1 MTKVEDLTMIQINTD
16 GITVR
21 IPVYE
26 KRHFYN
32 LCKEWEKETGLILE
46 YVAYKKMI
54 IRDVNNYMGLY
65 MDGKVKY
72 KGTFKT
78 YEQTIK
84 DEEYHKSLSQT
95 IVAEAVA
102 KYFLEDIPVEKTIME
117 CENIFDFCKT
127 FNTSHGWKSET
138 CDFLYEEKTLD
149 EIREYY
155 ENKGWIERYIPNF
168 YTPPESSGMAG
179 VMLEKI
185 GNRVKI
191 YYNIEPQQKTNR
203 YYIST
208 NGKIFR
214 KIKDD
219 KIIEIEAGGKLVTI
233 FNKKIDLPMD
243 DYNIDYDYYI
253 NECYKIIHVV
263 DGTEERMM
271 LEAKIKKEEEKKQK
285 EEEKFLKYCINKV
298 PTERQLNLY
307 GKDWLIEKYGK
318 PKTK

>member
-1 MTKVEDLTMIQINTD
+1 MTKVKDLTMIQINTD
-16 GITVR
+16 GTTVR
-21 IPVYE
+21 IPVSE

-102 KYFLEDIPVEKTIME
+102 KYFLENIPVEKTIME

-127 FNTSHGWKSET
+127 FNTSHGFKAELV
-138 CDFLYEEKTLD
+138 DAE
-149 EIREYY
+149 
-155 ENKGWIERYIPNF
+155 G
-168 YTPPESSGMAG
+168 
-179 VMLEKI
+179 
-185 GNRVKI
+185 
-191 YYNIEPQQKTNR
+191 NIEPQQKTNR

-208 NGKIFR
+208 NGKTFR
-214 KIKDD
+214 KIKEG
-219 KIIEIEAGGKLVTI
+219 KITEIEAGGKLVTI

-285 EEEKFLKYCINKV
+285 EEENFLKYCINKV

>member
-1 MTKVEDLTMIQINTD
+1 M
-16 GITVR
+16 
-21 IPVYE
+21 YS
-26 KRHFYN
+26 
-32 LCKEWEKETGLILE
+32 LCVEWERKTQLNLE
-46 YVAYKKMI
+46 YATYDKFIM
-54 IRDVNNYMGLY
+54 RDVNNYMAKY
-65 MDGKVKY
+65 SNGKVKY

-102 KYFLEDIPVEKTIME
+102 KYFLENIPVEKTIME

-127 FNTSHGWKSET
+127 FNTSHGFKAELI
-138 CDFLYEEKTLD
+138 DAE
-149 EIREYY
+149 
-155 ENKGWIERYIPNF
+155 G
-168 YTPPESSGMAG
+168 
-179 VMLEKI
+179 
-185 GNRVKI
+185 
-191 YYNIEPQQKTNR
+191 NIEPQQKTNR

-208 NGKIFR
+208 NGKTFR
-214 KIKDD
+214 KIKEG
-219 KIIEIEAGGKLVTI
+219 KITEIEAGGKLVTI

-285 EEEKFLKYCINKV
+285 EEKNFLKYCINKV